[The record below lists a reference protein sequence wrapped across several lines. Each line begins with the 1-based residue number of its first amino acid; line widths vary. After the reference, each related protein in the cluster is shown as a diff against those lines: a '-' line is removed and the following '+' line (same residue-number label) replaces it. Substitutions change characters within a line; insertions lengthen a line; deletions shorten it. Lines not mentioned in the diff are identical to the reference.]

1 MPFLPG
7 GLKVVL
13 QFSSERIVTLSCLW
27 LLQVWA
33 APCECGQKVKAVCQ
47 SRFRYLI
54 SKIIAAIQHWAFH
67 TEAVIACLVLGSF
80 AVCSRRFSQS
90 HISPVLPSVSKCRRG
105 SATAWLCAHTFIVE
119 KTLSKNQHLNHLVGV
134 SGWNNHRVLW
144 RQQLHPPLVLVKPEV
159 TKVAAGKW
167 QDGLVAGTG
176 VCSFH
181 PRGLSQPWWLQ
192 DKKDDLFPMFFSVI
206 ATYWASGLPAAGS
219 CPMAPSFSPLLEA
232 KSVKG
237 RAIPSHGSRWLEL
250 SHQEPMTKSAL
261 VVSRVGMEAGMSLP
275 VLTFQSCCTRWEL
288 NKGFVQEFFTQ
299 LESPN
304 QCIMCSIEG

>member
-1 MPFLPG
+1 MPFLRG

-67 TEAVIACLVLGSF
+67 TEAVISCLVLGSF

-90 HISPVLPSVSKCRRG
+90 HINPVLPSVSKCRRG
-105 SATAWLCAHTFIVE
+105 SATAWLCAHTFIVG

-144 RQQLHPPLVLVKPEV
+144 RQQLHPPLVLAKPEV

-176 VCSFH
+176 LCSFH
-181 PRGLSQPWWLQ
+181 PRRLSQPWWLQ

-206 ATYWASGLPAAGS
+206 AAYWASGLPAAGS
-219 CPMAPSFSPLLEA
+219 CPLFPLSWRL
-232 KSVKG
+232 K
-237 RAIPSHGSRWLEL
+237 
-250 SHQEPMTKSAL
+250 
-261 VVSRVGMEAGMSLP
+261 VSREEQFHPMGADGWSWV
-275 VLTFQSCCTRWEL
+275 TRNPWQNQLWWFPGWEWRL
-288 NKGFVQEFFTQ
+288 GCLCQFWRSRVAVPGEN
-299 LESPN
+299 
-304 QCIMCSIEG
+304 